1 MFIGQ
6 TSITITPTAADAGS
20 TIKVNG
26 QAVASGHS
34 SQNISLNPGQNT
46 VTVVVTA
53 ADGVT
58 TKTYTI
64 TANMLSQEAYAKA
77 SNTDAGDLFGWS
89 VSVSGDT
96 LAVGAV
102 WEASNATG
110 IDGDQTNNTEGQT
123 GAVYVFIR
131 SGATWT
137 QQAYI
142 KASNSGGLDWFG
154 YSMSLEG
161 DTLVVGSPWEGSSNG
176 NQGDN
181 SASGS
186 GAVYVFT
193 RNGTNW
199 TQQAYVKA
207 SNIDADDNFGY
218 SVSLSGDTLAVGA
231 PEEDSNAQGVNGDET
246 NNSAP
251 VSGAVYVFTR
261 TGTAW
266 NQQSYIKASNT
277 DAYDWFGYSVSLS
290 GDTLAVGAPE
300 EASNAQGIN
309 GDQIDNSV
317 PYSGAAY
324 VFIRTGATWTQQA
337 YIKASNSME
346 GAWFGRSLSLSG
358 DTLAV
363 AAPDES
369 GGSTGI
375 NGDQTVNGA
384 MSASGAVYV
393 FTRTGAI
400 WTQQAYIK
408 ASNTG
413 QTDTFGISVCLSG
426 DILAVGAPNEASVA
440 KGIGGDQAD
449 NSGVGAGAAY
459 LFTRTGTTWTQQ
471 AYIKSSNTDER
482 DTFGFS
488 VAISGDTLAVGA
500 PDEGSNA
507 TGINGDQTDNSAFIS
522 GTGQGAG
529 AAYILR

>member
-1 MFIGQ
+1 M
-6 TSITITPTAADAGS
+6 
-20 TIKVNG
+20 
-26 QAVASGHS
+26 
-34 SQNISLNPGQNT
+34 
-46 VTVVVTA
+46 
-53 ADGVT
+53 
-58 TKTYTI
+58 
-64 TANMLSQEAYAKA
+64 
-77 SNTDAGDLFGWS
+77 
-89 VSVSGDT
+89 
-96 LAVGAV
+96 
-102 WEASNATG
+102 
-110 IDGDQTNNTEGQT
+110 
-123 GAVYVFIR
+123 
-131 SGATWT
+131 
-137 QQAYI
+137 
-142 KASNSGGLDWFG
+142 
-154 YSMSLEG
+154 
-161 DTLVVGSPWEGSSNG
+161 
-176 NQGDN
+176 
-181 SASGS
+181 
-186 GAVYVFT
+186 
-193 RNGTNW
+193 
-199 TQQAYVKA
+199 
-207 SNIDADDNFGY
+207 
-218 SVSLSGDTLAVGA
+218 
-231 PEEDSNAQGVNGDET
+231 
-246 NNSAP
+246 
-251 VSGAVYVFTR
+251 
-261 TGTAW
+261 
-266 NQQSYIKASNT
+266 
-277 DAYDWFGYSVSLS
+277 SLS

-309 GDQIDNSV
+309 GDQTDNSV
-317 PYSGAAY
+317 IYSGAAY
-324 VFIRTGATWTQQA
+324 VFIRTGTTWTQQA

-449 NSGVGAGAAY
+449 NSGVGAGAVY

-471 AYIKSSNTDER
+471 AYIKASNTDAR